1 MGTVRTT
8 FTGPEVAKV
17 LIEAGYTPTNRT
29 GSHLTVGK
37 PVEGKDEDYRR
48 VTIPIHPGE
57 TIPVGTLR
65 DIADDAGANDFE
77 RFCRWID
84 NNS

>member
-17 LIEAGYTPTNRT
+17 LIKAGYTPTSRT

-37 PVEGKDEDYRR
+37 AVEGEGYRR
-48 VTIPIHPGE
+48 VTVPIHPGE

-77 RFCRWID
+77 EFCRWID
-84 NNS
+84 TNS

>member
-1 MGTVRTT
+1 MGTIRTT
-8 FTGPEVAKV
+8 FTGREVAKV
-17 LIEAGYTPTNRT
+17 LIKAGYTPTNRT

-37 PVEGKDEDYRR
+37 PVEGEGYRR
-48 VTIPIHPGE
+48 VTVPIHPGE
-57 TIPVGTLR
+57 TIPIGTLR

-84 NNS
+84 CNS

>member
-8 FTGPEVAKV
+8 FTGQEVAKV
-17 LIEAGYTPTNRT
+17 LIKAGYMPTNRT

-37 PVEGKDEDYRR
+37 PVEGEGYRR
-48 VTIPIHPGE
+48 VTVPIHPGE

-77 RFCRWID
+77 EFCRWID
-84 NNS
+84 NNR